1 MEIKEAI
8 KVRIIELCNE
18 KSITIYELGK
28 LSGIRAT
35 TIYSIIDGKSNN
47 PSIVSITK
55 ICEGLN
61 ISIREFFDNNLFLL
75 FFWIKKNKFML
86 Y

>member
-8 KVRIIELCNE
+8 KIRIIELCNE

-55 ICEGLN
+55 FCEGLN
-61 ISIREFFDNNLFLL
+61 ISVREFFDNNLFD
-75 FFWIKKNKFML
+75 NNN
-86 Y
+86 

>member
-8 KVRIIELCNE
+8 KTRITELCNE

-47 PSIVSITK
+47 PSIISINK
-55 ICEGLN
+55 ICKGLN
-61 ISIREFFDNNLFLL
+61 ISVREFFDDESFDNN
-75 FFWIKKNKFML
+75 N
-86 Y
+86 

>member
-8 KVRIIELCNE
+8 KIRITELCNE

-28 LSGIRAT
+28 LSEIRAT

-47 PSIVSITK
+47 PSIISIEN
-55 ICEGLN
+55 ICKGLN
-61 ISIREFFDNNLFLL
+61 ISVREFFDDELF
-75 FFWIKKNKFML
+75 NSVD
-86 Y
+86 

>member
-8 KVRIIELCNE
+8 KIRITELCNE
-18 KSITIYELGK
+18 KSITIYELDK

-47 PSIVSITK
+47 PSIISIEN
-55 ICEGLN
+55 ICKGLN
-61 ISIREFFDNNLFLL
+61 ISVRDFFDDELFDN
-75 FFWIKKNKFML
+75 ID
-86 Y
+86 

>member
-8 KVRIIELCNE
+8 KIRITELCNE
-18 KSITIYELGK
+18 KSITIYELGR

-47 PSIVSITK
+47 PSIVSIK
-55 ICEGLN
+55 RICKGLN
-61 ISIREFFDNNLFLL
+61 ISLRDFFNDELFDN
-75 FFWIKKNKFML
+75 ID
-86 Y
+86 

>member
-8 KVRIIELCNE
+8 KIRITELCNE
-18 KSITIYELGK
+18 KSITIYELGR

-47 PSIVSITK
+47 PSIISIEN
-55 ICEGLN
+55 ICKGLN
-61 ISIREFFDNNLFLL
+61 ISVREFFNNELFDDNN
-75 FFWIKKNKFML
+75 
-86 Y
+86 

>member
-8 KVRIIELCNE
+8 KIRITELCNE

-47 PSIVSITK
+47 PGIISITN
-55 ICEGLN
+55 ICKGLN
-61 ISIREFFDNNLFLL
+61 ISVREFFDNELF
-75 FFWIKKNKFML
+75 NDNN
-86 Y
+86 

>member
-1 MEIKEAI
+1 MEIKKAI
-8 KVRIIELCNE
+8 KIRITELCNE

-47 PSIVSITK
+47 PSIISIK
-55 ICEGLN
+55 RICKGLN
-61 ISIREFFDNNLFLL
+61 ISLRDFFNDELFDN
-75 FFWIKKNKFML
+75 ID
-86 Y
+86 

>member
-8 KVRIIELCNE
+8 KIRIIELCNK

-47 PSIVSITK
+47 PGIMSITN
-55 ICEGLN
+55 ICKGLN
-61 ISIREFFDNNLFLL
+61 ISLRDFFNDELFNN
-75 FFWIKKNKFML
+75 ID
-86 Y
+86 

>member
-61 ISIREFFDNNLFLL
+61 ISIREFFDNNLFDD
-75 FFWIKKNKFML
+75 NN
-86 Y
+86 

>member
-1 MEIKEAI
+1 MEIREAI
-8 KVRIIELCNE
+8 KIRIKELCNE

-47 PSIVSITK
+47 PSIISIEN
-55 ICEGLN
+55 ICKGLN
-61 ISIREFFDNNLFLL
+61 VSVRDFFDDELFDN
-75 FFWIKKNKFML
+75 ID
-86 Y
+86 

>member
-8 KVRIIELCNE
+8 KIRITELCNE
-18 KSITIYELGK
+18 KSITIYELDK

-47 PSIVSITK
+47 PSIISIEN
-55 ICEGLN
+55 ICKGLN
-61 ISIREFFDNNLFLL
+61 ISVRDFFNDELFDN
-75 FFWIKKNKFML
+75 ID
-86 Y
+86 

>member
-8 KVRIIELCNE
+8 KIRITELCNE

-28 LSGIRAT
+28 LSEIRAT

-47 PSIVSITK
+47 PSIISIEN

-61 ISIREFFDNNLFLL
+61 ISVRDFFDDELFDN
-75 FFWIKKNKFML
+75 ID
-86 Y
+86 

>member
-8 KVRIIELCNE
+8 KIRITELCNE

-47 PSIVSITK
+47 PSIISIEN
-55 ICEGLN
+55 ICKGLN
-61 ISIREFFDNNLFLL
+61 VSVRDFFDDELFDN
-75 FFWIKKNKFML
+75 ID
-86 Y
+86 

>member
-1 MEIKEAI
+1 MEIREEI
-8 KVRIIELCNE
+8 KIRITELCNE

-47 PSIVSITK
+47 PSIISIEN
-55 ICEGLN
+55 ICKGLN
-61 ISIREFFDNNLFLL
+61 VSVRDFFDDELFDN
-75 FFWIKKNKFML
+75 ID
-86 Y
+86 

>member
-1 MEIKEAI
+1 MEIREAI
-8 KVRIIELCNE
+8 KIRITELCNE

-47 PSIVSITK
+47 PSIISIEN
-55 ICEGLN
+55 ICKGLN
-61 ISIREFFDNNLFLL
+61 VSVRDFFDDELFDN
-75 FFWIKKNKFML
+75 ID
-86 Y
+86 

>member
-8 KVRIIELCNE
+8 KIRIIELCNE

-61 ISIREFFDNNLFLL
+61 ISIREFFDNNLFDD
-75 FFWIKKNKFML
+75 NN
-86 Y
+86 

>member
-8 KVRIIELCNE
+8 KIRITELCNE

-61 ISIREFFDNNLFLL
+61 VSVRDFFDDELFDN
-75 FFWIKKNKFML
+75 ID
-86 Y
+86 